1 VTPAAAEAELRARDR
16 EARREAQRRFDRPLI
31 LQAGAGTGKTTT
43 LIGRLLAWTLGAG
56 WERVLAARAARPA
69 ARPVLRPEGEASP
82 ERTAADVLR
91 GVVAITFTEA
101 AAAEMAGRAARELG
115 ALAAG
120 GPVPSWLDAE
130 VLPELPEVAA
140 RARALLGALDHLAVR
155 TIHAFCL
162 GLLAEHP
169 LEAGVHPRL
178 QVDAE
183 GRLLEEVVREVV
195 EAALR
200 QGYGAP
206 GDPDLLALAVRGF
219 GPQEII
225 EALIALVQA
234 GVPSAALREDP
245 FGPAPVRAFVARL
258 TAAGREVHRLIRPR
272 LLAAGKIRNAI
283 AVEKGLAVLLDRL
296 QTTEP
301 AIDTVRAW
309 ADEQIPDNLVGH
321 LKKWEKRKDIG
332 KAEAS
337 LLADIAAELSIVAGE
352 LARLLRHL
360 RGLDPE
366 LLTAGRRALAPLL
379 AAVEH
384 ELRTRGVAT
393 FDSLLIGAEALL
405 ARNPDVRSRVRRG
418 IDQLFVDEFQ
428 DTDRV
433 QCEILRWIALD
444 GPRDERPGLFLV
456 GDPKQSIYGWRS
468 ADLRAYDG
476 FIDLARRHGGEVMSL
491 VENFRSV
498 PAILAEVAR
507 VIAPVMIERA
517 GLQPPF
523 EPLLACEKRQADAE
537 FRRGDRA
544 PVEHWISWKKD
555 DQGGHGKATS
565 VEAAELEAAA
575 LAADVRAL
583 HDYESVP
590 WKEMALLLRGT
601 GDLDTYLEA
610 LRRAR
615 VPFVVGRD
623 KQYYR
628 RREVI
633 EAAALV
639 RTVIDPGDHLALL
652 TVLRSA
658 LVGVPDAALIP
669 LWRRDFPK
677 LVTELAGGPHPL
689 SHLPPLHSDW
699 EQASSPL
706 GGGGLEQG
714 GGQEGGDTSHR
725 NLPDSKALPDGSAPL
740 LTSPLSQPPPSQ
752 GGGINAPGSRL
763 AVLRTVVAEAA
774 RELPAGIP
782 GLAALRGWE
791 QGLLAALDNLAVLRR
806 SFETE
811 PADVFVEKLRRLFLS
826 EAIEAARYLG
836 PYRLANLDRFFR
848 QLLSAVET
856 GGGDLTAILRA
867 LRRSVAESREAE
879 EGRPQDGAADAVQ
892 VMTIHGAKG
901 LDFQHVYLAQLHKL
915 SGDTGARTAAGR
927 LDDGGVE
934 FRLFGAPTLGYDRVE
949 AERAR
954 VEAAER
960 VRTLYVAMTRA
971 KDRVVLAAVW
981 PENPEAKPVDQAHT
995 HLDLLLSR
1003 PDRPT
1008 DSLAALWERAELSIS
1023 DPAGALW
1030 RFPALWPALNTEPA
1044 DSSGAPGLDLP
1055 TPAEIARAAAALQAD
1070 RAAAEA
1076 HSARPYGGA
1085 ASEEAHDLLRQ
1096 QQAAVR
1102 LGEEAGQGDIGANF
1116 GWAEASSPLGG
1127 GGLEQGG
1134 GQGGGVAS
1142 HHNRLVPQALP
1153 DLGAPLL
1160 TSPLSQ
1166 PPPSQGGGTNQGG
1179 EVLDREAAMAAGGAV
1194 HRALEE
1200 WDLAADPLAERD
1212 RQRSLLPAYL
1222 TALARGDVLERA
1234 LPRAADLLDRFA
1246 ASGLLRRLQSLRDSV
1261 LARELPVLIPPGSGP
1276 HAPVG
1281 VVTGAIDLLYR
1292 DPTTNEIVVA
1302 DYKTD
1307 DVTAA
1312 DLQRRAAAYA
1322 PQGAAYVRAVQ
1333 EALDLK
1339 RPPRFELWF
1348 LKADQVVTV

>member
-1 VTPAAAEAELRARDR
+1 VTGRVIVGRFGAAEGPFTEGSFAADPEAELRADDR
-16 EARREAQRRFDRPLI
+16 AARREAQRRFDRPLI

-43 LIGRLLAWTLGAG
+43 LIGRLLAWTLGVG

-69 ARPVLRPEGEASP
+69 ARPALRPEGEASP

-101 AAAEMAGRAARELG
+101 AAAEMASRAAEKLRE
-115 ALAAG
+115 LAAG
-120 GPVPSWLDAE
+120 APLPDWLDAE
-130 VLPELPEVAA
+130 VLPDLPTVAA
-140 RARALLGALDHLAVR
+140 RARALLGALDYLAVR

-183 GRLLEEVVREVV
+183 GRLLEEVVREAV
-195 EAALR
+195 EAGLR
-200 QGYGAP
+200 MGYGVP

-234 GVPSAALREDP
+234 GLPSAALREDP
-245 FGPAPVRAFVARL
+245 FGPEPVRAFVERL
-258 TAAGREVHRLIRPR
+258 TAACAAVHRLLAPR
-272 LLAAGKIRNAI
+272 LLASAKALRNAL

-296 QTTEP
+296 RSAEP
-301 AIDTVRAW
+301 SLAVETLQGW
-309 ADEQIPDNLVGH
+309 AAEQLPENLVGH
-321 LKKWEKRKDIG
+321 LRKWEKRKDIG

-337 LLADIAAELSIVAGE
+337 LLADVAADLSAAAGE

-360 RGLDPE
+360 CAIDSE
-366 LLTAGRRALAPLL
+366 LLGAGRRALAPLL
-379 AAVEH
+379 AHVERG
-384 ELRTRGVAT
+384 LRSQGIAT
-393 FDSLLIGAEALL
+393 FDSLLTGAEALL
-405 ARNPDVRSRVRRG
+405 ARHPEVRARVRRG
-418 IDQLFVDEFQ
+418 IDQLLVDEFQ

-456 GDPKQSIYGWRS
+456 GDPKQSIYGWRN

-476 FIDLARRHGGEVMSL
+476 FVDLARRHGGEVMSL

-498 PAILAEVAR
+498 PAILTEVAR
-507 VIAPVMIERA
+507 VIGPVMLARP

-523 EPLLACEKRQADAE
+523 EPLLACERRQADPE
-537 FRRGDRA
+537 FRRGGRA
-544 PVEHWISWKKD
+544 PVEHWISWKKSE
-555 DQGGHGKATS
+555 QGGRAKTAA

-575 LAADVRAL
+575 LAADVRSL
-583 HDYESVP
+583 HDGEGVP
-590 WKEMALLLRGT
+590 WKEVALLLRGT

-639 RTVIDPGDHLALL
+639 RAVIDPGDHLALL

-658 LVGVPDAALIP
+658 LVGVPDAALVP

-677 LVTELAGGPHPL
+677 LATELRGEDPRHGGV
-689 SHLPPLHSDW
+689 HLKVGEGLAPSR
-699 EQASSPL
+699 E
-706 GGGGLEQG
+706 GGGVLPSTR
-714 GGQEGGDTSHR
+714 EGASPSPTSR
-725 NLPDSKALPDGSAPL
+725 EENKPTPL
-740 LTSPLSQPPPSQ
+740 
-752 GGGINAPGSRL
+752 RE
-763 AVLRTVVAEAA
+763 LRTVVEEAA

-782 GLAALRGWE
+782 GLAGLRGWE
-791 QGLLAALDNLAVLRR
+791 KGLLAGLENLAVLRA
-806 SFETE
+806 SFESE
-811 PADVFVEKLRRLFLS
+811 PADVFIEKLRRLFLP

-836 PYRLANLDRFFR
+836 SYRLANLDRFFR
-848 QLLSAVET
+848 QLLAAIES
-856 GGGDLTAILRA
+856 GGGDTTAILRA
-867 LRRSVAESREAE
+867 LRRSIAEARDAE
-879 EGRPQDGAADAVQ
+879 EGRPQDGAEDAVQ

-901 LDFQHVYLAQLHKL
+901 LDFQHVYLVQLHKQS
-915 SGDTGARTAAGR
+915 SGDGGPRTEVGR
-927 LDDGGVE
+927 LDDGRTEV
-934 FRLFGAPTLGYDRVE
+934 RLFGAPTLGYDRVE

-981 PENPEAKPVDQAHT
+981 PEEPEAKPAELART

-1003 PDRPT
+1003 PDRPLE
-1008 DSLAALWERAELSIS
+1008 SLAALWERAEPSVA

-1030 RFPALWPALNTEPA
+1030 KFPALSPALRDEPWGNG
-1044 DSSGAPGLDLP
+1044 DSAGPDLP
-1055 TPAEIARAAAALQAD
+1055 SPEEIARTSQALSAD
-1070 RAAAEA
+1070 RLTAEA
-1076 HSARPYGGA
+1076 RSARPFGGA

-1096 QQAAVR
+1096 QQAERR
-1102 LGEEAGQGDIGANF
+1102 LGEENVAVQLRQGTA
-1116 GWAEASSPLGG
+1116 
-1127 GGLEQGG
+1127 
-1134 GQGGGVAS
+1134 
-1142 HHNRLVPQALP
+1142 
-1153 DLGAPLL
+1153 APL
-1160 TSPLSQ
+1160 
-1166 PPPSQGGGTNQGG
+1166 
-1179 EVLDREAAMAAGGAV
+1179 DRDAAMAAGGAV

-1200 WDLAADPLAERD
+1200 WDLAAEPAAERD
-1212 RQRSLLPAYL
+1212 RQRAQLPAYL
-1222 TALARGDVLERA
+1222 TALARGDVLEKA

-1246 ASGLLRRLQSLRDSV
+1246 ASALLQRLRSLRESV
-1261 LARELPVLIPPGSGP
+1261 LARELPVLIPPGKGP

-1292 DPTTNEIVVA
+1292 DPATGEIVIA

-1307 DVTAA
+1307 DVAGPA
-1312 DLQRRAAAYA
+1312 DLERRAAAYA

-1348 LKADQVVTV
+1348 LRADEIVVG

>member
-1 VTPAAAEAELRARDR
+1 VSGVSGKVIVGRFGGPPPEEVLRLADR

-56 WERVLAARAARPA
+56 WEKVLAERAARPA

-101 AAAEMAGRAARELG
+101 AAAEMASRAAERLG
-115 ALAAG
+115 ALARG
-120 GPVPSWLDAE
+120 EPLPDWLDAE
-130 VLPELPEVAA
+130 VLPDLPEVAR

-183 GRLLEEVVREVV
+183 GRLLEEVVREAV

-200 QGYGAP
+200 EGYGTP
-206 GDPDLLALAVRGF
+206 GDPDLLVLAVRGY
-219 GPQEII
+219 GPQELI

-234 GVPSAALREDP
+234 GVPSAALQEDP
-245 FGPAPVRAFVARL
+245 FGPEPVQAFVERL
-258 TAAGREVHRLIRPR
+258 AAACEAVHGLLVPRLQAPAGR
-272 LLAAGKIRNAI
+272 IRNAR
-283 AVEKGLAVLLDRL
+283 AVESGLGGLIVRL
-296 QTTEP
+296 RGSEP
-301 AIDTVRAW
+301 PLTVESLQSW
-309 ADEQIPDNLVGH
+309 ADELVPEKLADH
-321 LKKWEKRKDIG
+321 LKEWGKGKRSETER
-332 KAEAS
+332 A
-337 LLADIAAELSIVAGE
+337 LLGEVAAHLTACAGD
-352 LARLLRHL
+352 LGRLLEHL
-360 RGLDPE
+360 RRIDPA
-366 LLTAGRRALAPLL
+366 LLGAARRALAPLL
-379 AAVEH
+379 AAVERD
-384 ELRTRGVAT
+384 LRAQGIAT
-393 FDSLLIGAEALL
+393 FDALLTGAEALL

-418 IDQLFVDEFQ
+418 IDQLLVDEFQ

-498 PAILAEVAR
+498 PAILSEVAR
-507 VIAPVMIERA
+507 VIAPVMIA
-517 GLQPPF
+517 QPGLQPPF
-523 EPLLACEKRQADAE
+523 EPLLACEKRQADPE

-544 PVEHWISWKKD
+544 PVEHWVSWKKD
-555 DQGGHGKATS
+555 ENGGRSKTAV
-565 VEAAELEAAA
+565 VEAAELEAASI
-575 LAADVRAL
+575 AADVRSL
-583 HDYESVP
+583 HDDERVP
-590 WKEMALLLRGT
+590 WKEVVILLRST
-601 GDLDTYLEA
+601 TDLDIYLEA

-639 RTVIDPGDHLALL
+639 RAVIDPGDHLALL

-658 LVGVPDAALIP
+658 LVGVPDAALVP
-669 LWRRDFPK
+669 LWRRDFPR
-677 LVTELAGGPHPL
+677 LVTELTVDGGE
-689 SHLPPLHSDW
+689 D
-699 EQASSPL
+699 
-706 GGGGLEQG
+706 
-714 GGQEGGDTSHR
+714 
-725 NLPDSKALPDGSAPL
+725 
-740 LTSPLSQPPPSQ
+740 
-752 GGGINAPGSRL
+752 
-763 AVLRTVVAEAA
+763 LRAAIEAA
-774 RELPAGIP
+774 ARDVPQDIP
-782 GLAALRGWE
+782 GIAALKGWE
-791 QGLLAALDNLAVLRR
+791 KGLLAALDHLAVLRA

-811 PADVFVEKLRRLFLS
+811 PADVFVERLRGLFLS

-836 PYRLANLDRFFR
+836 PYRLANLERFFR
-848 QLLSAVET
+848 QLLTAIEN

-879 EGRPQDGAADAVQ
+879 EGRPQDGAEDAVQ
-892 VMTIHGAKG
+892 VMTIHGSKG
-901 LDFQHVYLAQLHKL
+901 LDFQHVYLVQLHKPPR
-915 SGDTGARTAAGR
+915 GDAGPRTEAGR
-927 LDDGGVE
+927 LDDGRIE
-934 FRLFGAPTLGYDRVE
+934 LRLFGAPTLNFDRIE

-971 KDRVVLAAVW
+971 KDRLVLAAAW
-981 PENPEAKPVDQAHT
+981 PEEPHEASTRPAEHART

-1003 PDRPT
+1003 PDRPAEP
-1008 DSLAALWERAELSIS
+1008 LIAVWERAEPAVT

-1030 RFPALWPALNTEPA
+1030 RFPALWPSVDSVEASEIAGPALP
-1044 DSSGAPGLDLP
+1044 S
-1055 TPAEIARAAAALQAD
+1055 PAEVAREAAILRAGRDAAA
-1070 RAAAEA
+1070 A
-1076 HSARPYGGA
+1076 HSARSFGGA
-1085 ASEEAHDLLRQ
+1085 ASEEAHELLRQ
-1096 QQAAVR
+1096 QLEERR
-1102 LGEEAGQGDIGANF
+1102 LGE
-1116 GWAEASSPLGG
+1116 
-1127 GGLEQGG
+1127 
-1134 GQGGGVAS
+1134 
-1142 HHNRLVPQALP
+1142 
-1153 DLGAPLL
+1153 APAV
-1160 TSPLSQ
+1160 TER
-1166 PPPSQGGGTNQGG
+1166 PSFD
-1179 EVLDREAAMAAGGAV
+1179 DREAAMAAGGAV

-1212 RQRSLLPAYL
+1212 RQRALLPAYL
-1222 TALARGDVLERA
+1222 TPLARGDVLETA
-1234 LPRAADLLDRFA
+1234 LPRAAEVLDHFA
-1246 ASGLLRRLQSLRDSV
+1246 ASRLLERLRGLRASI
-1261 LARELPVLIPPGSGP
+1261 LARELPVLIPPGDGP
-1276 HAPVG
+1276 HAPAG

-1292 DPTTNEIVVA
+1292 DPATGEIVVA

-1307 DVTAA
+1307 HAATAA
-1312 DLQRRAAAYA
+1312 DLQSRATAYA

-1348 LKADQVVTV
+1348 LRADEVVAV